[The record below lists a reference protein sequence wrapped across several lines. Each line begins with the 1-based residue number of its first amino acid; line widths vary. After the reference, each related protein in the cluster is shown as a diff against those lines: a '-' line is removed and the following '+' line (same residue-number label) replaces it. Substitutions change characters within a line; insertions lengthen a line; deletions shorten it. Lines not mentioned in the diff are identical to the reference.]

1 MAEGPRMKSSCRNF
15 KTGGNESIEVS
26 FPPVLFFNS
35 VPFLPVSFSILSCFC
50 LFLFQSCPAS
60 ACSFFDP
67 GLFLPVPFLILSCF
81 CLYH

>member
-1 MAEGPRMKSSCRNF
+1 MAEGPRMKSSCRNL

-35 VPFLPVSFSILSCFC
+35 VPFLPVSFLIPACFC
-50 LFLFQSCPAS
+50 LFL
-60 ACSFFDP
+60 FDP
-67 GLFLPVPFLILSCF
+67 GLFLPVPFSILSCF